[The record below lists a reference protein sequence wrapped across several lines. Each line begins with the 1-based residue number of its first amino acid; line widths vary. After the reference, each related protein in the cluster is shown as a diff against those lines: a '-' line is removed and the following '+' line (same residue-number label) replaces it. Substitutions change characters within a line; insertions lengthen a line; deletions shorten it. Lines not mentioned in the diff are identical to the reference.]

1 MHTENTNVT
10 PSIRQFVISYKDN
23 TPRLKSIEIP
33 SDKIDGKIRCNE
45 VPYLEDDKVKLN
57 VYTIKD
63 QQKAYYKFVNK
74 GESYFEFYYDFK
86 NEWNAH
92 SIFLY

>member
-1 MHTENTNVT
+1 MVT
-10 PSIRQFVISYKDN
+10 TDGGKHFNEVTI
-23 TPRLKSIEIP
+23 IP

-74 GESYFEFYYDFK
+74 GESGPF
-86 NEWNAH
+86 NAVAFI
-92 SIFLY
+92 SYIFTHFIP